1 MDKIWTFA
9 ENQNINTDNIDL
21 KQFKPTGKFFDDVEN
36 LCKIYNIKVHPA
48 LKKP

>member
-21 KQFKPTGKFFDDVEN
+21 KQFKPTGKFFEM
-36 LCKIYNIKVHPA
+36 LKICV
-48 LKKP
+48 KKSTISKFILL